1 MAKKP
6 VARVQ
11 TGAKR
16 LTKAVKMI
24 KSPKTGAYVFKEK
37 IMQPENVNDFFKEK

>member
-16 LTKAVKMI
+16 LTKAVKMV
-24 KSPKTGAYVFKEK
+24 KSEKTGAYIFKEAILAPDK
-37 IMQPENVNDFFKEK
+37 VNDFFKEK